1 MSAGITGMRKH
12 ISLIRKQY
20 AFLLAKSTEINTR
33 STEMRKHISLMRKQ
47 YAFLLAKSTEM
58 RKQLG
63 ILRKHISLMRKQ
75 YAFLFI
81 EINLNHFPDAVS
93 SYGDRK
99 NLTLKMGIT
108 EYSNRL

>member
-1 MSAGITGMRKH
+1 
-12 ISLIRKQY
+12 
-20 AFLLAKSTEINTR
+20 
-33 STEMRKHISLMRKQ
+33 
-47 YAFLLAKSTEM
+47 
-58 RKQLG
+58 
-63 ILRKHISLMRKQ
+63 
-75 YAFLFI
+75 LFI